1 MSSVALDDIID
12 YTKISQDVELA
23 SAFDVLKR
31 DPVRYTQFLQDQQ
44 NKIYSEIVKQKDNSF
59 DKVYGDLDR
68 ASKVQESILM
78 NQKRTKE
85 LANIHKQL
93 AENQKDSA
101 SAILHDKQIANRKY
115 EMNEWSVNNKNDT
128 LFVFSSGFIMLSGLL
143 LITALYRIGMISSYL
158 WVALGGPLIIIFI
171 LIVLRRAFYTDR
183 LRNKRY
189 WNKQIF
195 PGKTGKI
202 SLPSCEDM
210 GSGIQQG
217 MQNVSSIT
225 QQGMQNVSSRVQQ
238 M

>member
-23 SAFDVLKR
+23 SAFDVLKK

-93 AENQKDSA
+93 AENQQNSA

-143 LITALYRIGMISSYL
+143 LITALYRIGMISSYV
-158 WVALGGPLIIIFI
+158 WVALGGPLIIVFI

-189 WNKQIF
+189 WNKQNF
-195 PGKTGKI
+195 PGKTDKI
-202 SLPSCEDM
+202 SLPSCGDM
-210 GSGIQQG
+210 ESGIQQG

-225 QQGMQNVSSRVQQ
+225 QQGIQNVSSRVQQ

>member
-1 MSSVALDDIID
+1 MSRVALDDIID

-23 SAFDVLKR
+23 SAFDVLKK

-44 NKIYSEIVKQKDNSF
+44 NKVYSEIVKQKDNSF

-93 AENQKDSA
+93 AENQQNSA

-158 WVALGGPLIIIFI
+158 WVAFGTPLIIIFI
-171 LIVLRRAFYTDR
+171 LIIIRRAFYTER

-195 PGKTGKI
+195 PGKNEKI
-202 SLPSCEDM
+202 SLPSCNDM
-210 GSGIQQG
+210 ESGIQSGSQNISSIAKQG
-217 MQNVSSIT
+217 IQNVSSL
-225 QQGMQNVSSRVQQ
+225 VQ
-238 M
+238 

>member
-1 MSSVALDDIID
+1 MSRVALEDIID

-23 SAFDVLKR
+23 SAFDVLKK

-44 NKIYSEIVKQKDNSF
+44 NKVYSEIVKQKDNSF

-93 AENQKDSA
+93 AENQQQNA

-143 LITALYRIGMISSYL
+143 LITALYRIGIISSYL
-158 WVALGGPLIIIFI
+158 WVALGAPLIIIFI
-171 LIVLRRAFYTDR
+171 LIVVRRAFYTER

-189 WNKQIF
+189 WNKQNF
-195 PGKTGKI
+195 PGNNEKI
-202 SLPSCEDM
+202 STPSCEDI
-210 GSGIQQG
+210 GNAIQSGTQNVASMVQQG
-217 MQNVSSIT
+217 
-225 QQGMQNVSSRVQQ
+225 VQQ
-238 M
+238 ASSFGKQM

>member
-1 MSSVALDDIID
+1 MSRVALDDIID

-23 SAFDVLKR
+23 SAFDVLKK

-44 NKIYSEIVKQKDNSF
+44 NKVYSEIVKQKDNSF

-93 AENQKDSA
+93 AENQQQSA

-158 WVALGGPLIIIFI
+158 WVALGAPLIIIFI
-171 LIVLRRAFYTDR
+171 LIVVRRAFYTDR

-195 PGKTGKI
+195 PGKNEKTTTM
-202 SLPSCEDM
+202 PSCSDIE
-210 GSGIQQG
+210 SGIQSGIQS
-217 MQNVSSIT
+217 MSSISQNVSSVIP
-225 QQGMQNVSSRVQQ
+225 Q

>member
-1 MSSVALDDIID
+1 MSRVALDDIID

-23 SAFDVLKR
+23 SAFDVLKK

-44 NKIYSEIVKQKDNSF
+44 NKVYSEIVKQKDNSF

-93 AENQKDSA
+93 AENQQQSA

-158 WVALGGPLIIIFI
+158 WVALGAPLIIVFI
-171 LIVLRRAFYTDR
+171 LIIVRRAFYTER

-195 PGKTGKI
+195 PGKNEKI
-202 SLPSCEDM
+202 TMPSCEDL
-210 GSGIQQG
+210 GSVVQSG
-217 MQNVSSIT
+217 MQNVSSVS
-225 QQGMQNVSSRVQQ
+225 QNVSSVMPQ

>member
-1 MSSVALDDIID
+1 MSRVALEDIID

-23 SAFDVLKR
+23 SAFDVLKK

-44 NKIYSEIVKQKDNSF
+44 NKVYSEIVKQKDNSF

-93 AENQKDSA
+93 AENQQQNA

-143 LITALYRIGMISSYL
+143 LITAL
-158 WVALGGPLIIIFI
+158 
-171 LIVLRRAFYTDR
+171 
-183 LRNKRY
+183 
-189 WNKQIF
+189 
-195 PGKTGKI
+195 
-202 SLPSCEDM
+202 
-210 GSGIQQG
+210 
-217 MQNVSSIT
+217 
-225 QQGMQNVSSRVQQ
+225 
-238 M
+238 

>member
-1 MSSVALDDIID
+1 MSRVALEDIID

-23 SAFDVLKR
+23 SAFDVLKK

-44 NKIYSEIVKQKDNSF
+44 NKVYSEIVKQKDNSF

-93 AENQKDSA
+93 AENQQQNA

-143 LITALYRIGMISSYL
+143 LITALYRIGIISSYL
-158 WVALGGPLIIIFI
+158 WVALGAPLIIIFI
-171 LIVLRRAFYTDR
+171 LIVVRRAFYTER

-189 WNKQIF
+189 WNKQNF
-195 PGKTGKI
+195 PGKNEKI
-202 SLPSCEDM
+202 STPSCEDI
-210 GSGIQQG
+210 GNAIQSGTQNVASMVQQG
-217 MQNVSSIT
+217 
-225 QQGMQNVSSRVQQ
+225 VQQ
-238 M
+238 ASAFGKQM

>member
-1 MSSVALDDIID
+1 MSRVALEDIID

-23 SAFDVLKR
+23 SAFDVLKK

-44 NKIYSEIVKQKDNSF
+44 NKVYSEIVKQKDNSF

-93 AENQKDSA
+93 AENQQQNA

-143 LITALYRIGMISSYL
+143 LITALYRIGIISSYL
-158 WVALGGPLIIIFI
+158 WVALGAPLIIIFI
-171 LIVLRRAFYTDR
+171 LIVVRRAFYTER

-189 WNKQIF
+189 WNKQNF
-195 PGKTGKI
+195 PGNNEKI
-202 SLPSCEDM
+202 STPSCEDI
-210 GSGIQQG
+210 GNAIQSGTQNVASMVQQG
-217 MQNVSSIT
+217 
-225 QQGMQNVSSRVQQ
+225 VQQ
-238 M
+238 ASAFGKQM

>member
-1 MSSVALDDIID
+1 MSRVALDDIID

-23 SAFDVLKR
+23 SAFDVLKK

-44 NKIYSEIVKQKDNSF
+44 NKVYSEIVKQKDNSF

-85 LANIHKQL
+85 LANIHKQI
-93 AENQKDSA
+93 AENQQNSA
-101 SAILHDKQIANRKY
+101 SAILNDKQIATRKY

-158 WVALGGPLIIIFI
+158 WVALGAPLIIIFI

-195 PGKTGKI
+195 PGKTDKV
-202 SLPSCEDM
+202 STLSCEYSEN
-210 GSGIQQG
+210 GAQSG
-217 MQNVSSIT
+217 MQNISS
-225 QQGMQNVSSRVQQ
+225 MPQQ

>member
-1 MSSVALDDIID
+1 MSRVALDDIID

-23 SAFDVLKR
+23 SAFDVLKK

-44 NKIYSEIVKQKDNSF
+44 NKVYSEIVKQKDNSF

-93 AENQKDSA
+93 AENQQNSA

-115 EMNEWSVNNKNDT
+115 EMNEWSINNKNDT

-158 WVALGGPLIIIFI
+158 WVALGAPLIIIFI
-171 LIVLRRAFYTDR
+171 LIVVRRAFYTER

-195 PGKTGKI
+195 PGKTDKI
-202 SLPSCEDM
+202 SMPSCSDM
-210 GSGIQQG
+210 ESSIQSGI
-217 MQNVSSIT
+217 QNVSSIA
-225 QQGMQNVSSRVQQ
+225 QQGVQKVSAVSQQ